1 MESNKPLLAAM
12 KEVLLSEWLLVI
24 TRSLLFQLLKKLE
37 FLMKT
42 GNQAKEITL
51 LCKEKSSDNSLE
63 DSSTKEPKKNLMRLL
78 ETWKTSN

>member
-1 MESNKPLLAAM
+1 
-12 KEVLLSEWLLVI
+12 LSEWLQVI
-24 TRSLLFQLLKKLE
+24 TRSLLLQLLKKLE

-63 DSSTKEPKKNLMRLL
+63 DLSTKEPKKNPMRLL